1 MSNYVPPT
9 TPIGGGPTAQPGGQG
24 FPPQQQF
31 PPPPQQKS
39 GVLKWVLI
47 GCGSFIIVGIIVVF
61 LGGWFVWN
69 KAKEAGLDPELLQNK
84 PELAIAKMAIAANP
98 DLEFVSSDDAKGL
111 VTVKDKKTG
120 EIVTVS
126 LEDAK
131 NGKIV
136 FKKEGEGEVTI
147 EAKGDENKGSLEVK
161 SAEGSAK
168 FAAGAGSIDKLPDWL
183 PVYPDVQLVGSYSAQ
198 NKDGQSGGFHFATKD
213 PPTRIVSFYEDGL
226 KRAGMT
232 VNTNLLQTNGK
243 VSGGMATGEDT
254 GKKRIVS
261 VSAIPNE
268 EGTQVT
274 VVYEVK
280 Q

>member
-9 TPIGGGPTAQPGGQG
+9 TQIGPAVDTGGQG

-31 PPPPQQKS
+31 PPPPQKKS
-39 GVLKWVLI
+39 NALTWILV
-47 GCGSFIIVGIIVVF
+47 GCGSFIIIGIIVVF

-69 KAKEAGLDPELLQNK
+69 KAKEAGIDPDLITNKPALAVAKMVVATNPEL
-84 PELAIAKMAIAANP
+84 EL
-98 DLEFVSSDDAKGL
+98 VSVNDEKG
-111 VTVKDKKTG
+111 VITVKNKKTG
-120 EIVTVS
+120 EVFTVN
-126 LEDAK
+126 LEAAE

-136 FKKEGEGEVTI
+136 FKKEGEDEVTI
-147 EAKGDENKGSLEVK
+147 EAKGDESKGSLEVK
-161 SAEGSAK
+161 SAEGNVK
-168 FAAGAGSIDKLPDWL
+168 MGTGSIDKLPDWL
-183 PVYPDVQLVGSYSAQ
+183 PIYPDVQLVGSYSAQ
-198 NKDGQSGGFHFATKD
+198 NKEGQSGGFHFATKD
-213 PPTRIVSFYEDGL
+213 PPNKIVSFYEDGL

-254 GKKRIVS
+254 SRKRIVS

>member
-9 TPIGGGPTAQPGGQG
+9 TPIGPAVETGGQG

-31 PPPPQQKS
+31 PPPPQKKS
-39 GVLKWVLI
+39 NALTWILV
-47 GCGSFIIVGIIVVF
+47 GCGSFIIIGIIVVF

-69 KAKEAGLDPELLQNK
+69 KAKEAGIDPELLKNK
-84 PELAIAKMAIAANP
+84 PALAVAKFVVATNP
-98 DLEFVSSDDAKGL
+98 DIELVSVDDDKGL
-111 VTVKDKKTG
+111 ITVKDKKTG
-120 EIVTVS
+120 KTVTVN
-126 LEDAK
+126 LEDAQ

-136 FKKEGEGEVTI
+136 FKKEGEDEVTI
-147 EAKGDENKGSLEVK
+147 EAKGDESKGSVEVK
-161 SAEGSAK
+161 SAEGNLK
-168 FAAGAGSIDKLPDWL
+168 MGTGSIDKLPDWL

-198 NKDGQSGGFHFATKD
+198 NKEGHSGGFHFATKD
-213 PPTRIVSFYEDGL
+213 PPNKIVSFYEDGL

-232 VNTNLLQTNGK
+232 VNTNMLQTNGK

-254 GKKRIVS
+254 SRKRIVS